1 MRTKMKPTNTRRR
14 GALAL
19 ALGIG
24 LLAGANTAAAQE
36 GGAPPRPE
44 PQPEPQEGQEGEEEE
59 IPSVNPLRPPGG
71 AGGPE
76 AELRELFLKVDK
88 RLKRST
94 ELLWEASSGD
104 GSGADQIGSARIDEL
119 IREAEAARSRAR
131 SGIEKLLEAS
141 RRQNQAASDEIE
153 RILQIAAE
161 NGSQSSSSSSS
172 SSQQQQSSSQPPQQG
187 QTPSGSRR
195 EEKGEQPGEQP
206 GEQQGEQ
213 QQGQEQQQEQ
223 GEQENGDRPDDN
235 RASDDPPE
243 DSTGGDPRESETGAA
258 ARPNGVEEWGDL
270 PVHLRKVFQ
279 NRVSDDVPPRYRD
292 WIDAY
297 YGRLNRSTPR

>member
-1 MRTKMKPTNTRRR
+1 MIHTTITKTIRRR

-19 ALGIG
+19 ALTFG
-24 LLAGANTAAAQE
+24 LMAGADRASAQE
-36 GGAPPRPE
+36 GGAPPEPE
-44 PQPEPQEGQEGEEEE
+44 PEPAPQEGEEEE

-71 AGGPE
+71 SGGPE

-88 RLKRST
+88 RLRRST

-119 IREAEAARSRAR
+119 IREAEAARSRAQ
-131 SGIEKLLEAS
+131 SGIAKLLEAS
-141 RRQNQAASDEIE
+141 GRQNQAASDEIE

-161 NGSQSSSSSSS
+161 NPSQSSSSSSS
-172 SSQQQQSSSQPPQQG
+172 SSQQQQSSGEQPQQG

-195 EEKGEQPGEQP
+195 EEKGEQPG
-206 GEQQGEQ
+206 GEQQGQQQQGQQEQ
-213 QQGQEQQQEQ
+213 QQGQPQ
-223 GEQENGDRPDDN
+223 NGDRPDDN
-235 RASDDPPE
+235 RASDDPPQ
-243 DSTGGDPRESETGAA
+243 DSTGGDPRESETGDA
-258 ARPNGVEEWGDL
+258 ARPSGMEDWGDL

-297 YGRLNRSTPR
+297 YGRLNRSSPR